1 MSSFIAP
8 ILTIPESSPAILWG
22 TLKKATYDRIR
33 ARIMEALEKGS
44 IEYAELLSLW
54 KKELESLRT
63 RSNTWAFPVP
73 TFTPSLSLRYISRW
87 F

>member
-8 ILTIPESSPAILWG
+8 ILTLPESSPAVMRG
-22 TLKKATYDRIR
+22 TLKKATHDRIR
-33 ARIMEALEKGS
+33 ARIMEVLEKGS
-44 IEYAELLSLW
+44 VESIELLSLW
-54 KKELESLRT
+54 KKELELLRT

-73 TFTPSLSLRYISRW
+73 PPPLPSLHDIRHG